1 MCGVVP
7 NWTLTPDLPAIKML
21 PTAPWRPLHLNGN
34 DHPERRR
41 RRAESP
47 AVKSP
52 LSRTLLRGRTLR
64 YSLRRNRRPPHIQVA
79 AATLLHRLFGEDCA
93 TVERRQDGDSLV
105 YTWAATRFD
114 CAIRWEEF
122 A

>member
-1 MCGVVP
+1 MTTAKALYHDWRDLSATRYAMLAEFDKQAEDIRKCVH
-7 NWTLTPDLPAIKML
+7 WLTAQDVAIL
-21 PTAPWRPLHLNGN
+21 AI
-34 DHPERRR
+34 D
-41 RRAESP
+41 
-47 AVKSP
+47 
-52 LSRTLLRGRTLR
+52 
-64 YSLRRNRRPPHIQVA
+64 LRRNRRQPHIQVA